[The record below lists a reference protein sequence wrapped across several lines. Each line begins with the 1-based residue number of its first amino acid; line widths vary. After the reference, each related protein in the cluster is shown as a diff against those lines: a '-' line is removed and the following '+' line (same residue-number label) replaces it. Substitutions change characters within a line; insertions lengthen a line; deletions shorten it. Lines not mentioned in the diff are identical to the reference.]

1 MDCQGAL
8 AAAIVVAGA
17 FYIVNGKLG
26 GKIYS
31 TTNYIKNRYGQKL
44 SAYEVAEYLGF
55 ASPYPVY
62 KWINGKSMPTVDNLV
77 ILADLFNTTIEER
90 LVIK

>member
-1 MDCQGAL
+1 MT
-8 AAAIVVAGA
+8 V
-17 FYIVNGKLG
+17 K
-26 GKIYS
+26 
-31 TTNYIKNRYGQKL
+31 
-44 SAYEVAEYLGF
+44 EVAEYLGF